1 MVERTYHKVLSAVVN
16 KLLHPLFGGLDSTRA
31 SQQTAPLGSA
41 HVQETWLIMKKL
53 INNNLI

>member
-41 HVQETWLIMKKL
+41 HVQET
-53 INNNLI
+53 